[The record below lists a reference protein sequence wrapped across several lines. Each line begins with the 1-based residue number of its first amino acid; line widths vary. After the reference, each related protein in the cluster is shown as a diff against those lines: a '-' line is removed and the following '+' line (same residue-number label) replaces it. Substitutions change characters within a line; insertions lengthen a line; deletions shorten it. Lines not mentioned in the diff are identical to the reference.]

1 MIVVEVKNEILGDS
15 EFWRGPE
22 DRIAEIRNVP
32 ARLTAQQVAKDGK
45 PRVCGMWH
53 VRQEST
59 PNVEVTGAEPALSAE
74 RPR

>member
-32 ARLTAQQVAKDGK
+32 ARLTAQKVAMDGK

-53 VRQEST
+53 VRQEMT
-59 PNVEVTGAEPALSAE
+59 PDIQAQDRCLARGLE
-74 RPR
+74 